1 MFSTNK
7 SIHSSDIEFRKRIN
21 PDDISTKIFYDTSP
35 QDHNPDEKT
44 FSITPTPVVIDCSP
58 SDEIF
63 KRIVKLSN
71 QCNEVIKRRFREINA
86 CRSLFDK
93 ETEKENL
100 NLIESFFKDEDV
112 KKFIKF
118 ITSQNYDEN
127 DATYR
132 EVFLRRYNSFQ
143 TCKAQQDLK
152 IDEIDSNSFFKID
165 ELVSNQLITY
175 RQAIDLIE
183 DIDTIAKQFSVKPKD
198 NKSIKVGQ
206 FSVKPKDNEPIQISQ
221 IPGTVIFMLEPE
233 VSWNKRP
240 ELNRHFSQTP
250 GSVIFMPE
258 HVALRS
264 VRPEMNI
271 HLRRSTLT
279 RIRVNQR

>member
-7 SIHSSDIEFRKRIN
+7 SNPSSDIEFRKRIN
-21 PDDISTKIFYDTSP
+21 PDNIEEKFFEDTSP
-35 QDHNPDEKT
+35 QVYNPGEKT
-44 FSITPTPVVIDCSP
+44 FSITPNPVVIDCSP

-127 DATYR
+127 DAKHR
-132 EVFLRRYNSFQ
+132 KVFLRRYNSFQ
-143 TCKAQQDLK
+143 ACKAEQDLK
-152 IDEIDSNSFFKID
+152 IDESDSNSFFKID
-165 ELVSNQLITY
+165 ELVNNQLITY
-175 RQAIDLIE
+175 RQAIGLIE

-198 NKSIKVGQ
+198 N
-206 FSVKPKDNEPIQISQ
+206 EPIQISQ
-221 IPGTVIFMLEPE
+221 TPDTVIFMLEPE

-250 GSVIFMPE
+250 STVIFMPE
-258 HVALRS
+258 NEVLRS
-264 VRPEMNI
+264 VRPEMTK
-271 HLRRSTLT
+271 HLRKLMI
-279 RIRVNQR
+279 RIKVNQR

>member
-1 MFSTNK
+1 MLSTNK
-7 SIHSSDIEFRKRIN
+7 SIHSSDIEFSERIK
-21 PDDISTKIFYDTSP
+21 PKDIEEKFFNDTSP
-35 QDHNPDEKT
+35 QVYNPGEKT

-71 QCNEVIKRRFREINA
+71 QCNEVIKTRFREINA

-127 DATYR
+127 DAKHR

-143 TCKAQQDLK
+143 ACKAKQDLK
-152 IDEIDSNSFFKID
+152 IDEIDPNSFSKID

-175 RQAIDLIE
+175 RRAIELIE

-221 IPGTVIFMLEPE
+221 
-233 VSWNKRP
+233 
-240 ELNRHFSQTP
+240 TP

-258 HVALRS
+258 HVALGS
-264 VRPEMNI
+264 VRPEMTI